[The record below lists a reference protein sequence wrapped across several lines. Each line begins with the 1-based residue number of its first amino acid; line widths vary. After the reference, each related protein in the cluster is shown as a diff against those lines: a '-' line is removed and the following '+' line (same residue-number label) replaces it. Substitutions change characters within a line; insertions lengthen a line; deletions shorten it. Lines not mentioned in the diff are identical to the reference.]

1 MAILIKPI
9 LTEKATSS
17 NDKGK
22 FSFIVDR
29 KANKVQ
35 VKKAVEKTYD
45 VNVVSVN
52 TINVL
57 GKSVSKFT
65 KTGIVSGR
73 KPSYKKAIVQLKEGE
88 FIDFY
93 SQISLYSPKLSC
105 LDFIHIFGNLN
116 HLDYRHL
123 IQCLFLFLRVR
134 IIFEMKETPP
144 IEALCVEF
152 DLDFLSVL
160 IACFFGSFILNQS
173 CYPYYEYLHS
183 CPCTD

>member
-22 FSFIVDR
+22 FSFIVDT

-93 SQISLYSPKLSC
+93 SQI
-105 LDFIHIFGNLN
+105 
-116 HLDYRHL
+116 
-123 IQCLFLFLRVR
+123 
-134 IIFEMKETPP
+134 
-144 IEALCVEF
+144 
-152 DLDFLSVL
+152 
-160 IACFFGSFILNQS
+160 
-173 CYPYYEYLHS
+173 
-183 CPCTD
+183 

>member
-1 MAILIKPI
+1 MKFLNKMAVLIKPI
-9 LTEKATSS
+9 LTEKATTY

-22 FSFIVDR
+22 FSFIVEK

-57 GKSVSKFT
+57 GKSVSKYT
-65 KTGIVSGR
+65 KTGIVTGR

-93 SQISLYSPKLSC
+93 SQI
-105 LDFIHIFGNLN
+105 
-116 HLDYRHL
+116 
-123 IQCLFLFLRVR
+123 
-134 IIFEMKETPP
+134 
-144 IEALCVEF
+144 
-152 DLDFLSVL
+152 
-160 IACFFGSFILNQS
+160 
-173 CYPYYEYLHS
+173 
-183 CPCTD
+183 

>member
-22 FSFIVDR
+22 FSFIVDI

-73 KPSYKKAIVQLKEGE
+73 KPSYKKAIVKLKEGE

-93 SQISLYSPKLSC
+93 SQI
-105 LDFIHIFGNLN
+105 
-116 HLDYRHL
+116 
-123 IQCLFLFLRVR
+123 
-134 IIFEMKETPP
+134 
-144 IEALCVEF
+144 
-152 DLDFLSVL
+152 
-160 IACFFGSFILNQS
+160 
-173 CYPYYEYLHS
+173 
-183 CPCTD
+183 

>member
-1 MAILIKPI
+1 MKFLNKMAILIKPI
-9 LTEKATSS
+9 LTEKATNY

-22 FSFIVDR
+22 FSFIVDK

-57 GKSVSKFT
+57 GKSVSKYT
-65 KTGIVSGR
+65 KTGIVTGR

-93 SQISLYSPKLSC
+93 SQI
-105 LDFIHIFGNLN
+105 
-116 HLDYRHL
+116 
-123 IQCLFLFLRVR
+123 
-134 IIFEMKETPP
+134 
-144 IEALCVEF
+144 
-152 DLDFLSVL
+152 
-160 IACFFGSFILNQS
+160 
-173 CYPYYEYLHS
+173 
-183 CPCTD
+183 

>member
-22 FSFIVDR
+22 FSFIVDT

-45 VNVVSVN
+45 VNVASVN

-88 FIDFY
+88 VIDFY
-93 SQISLYSPKLSC
+93 SQI
-105 LDFIHIFGNLN
+105 
-116 HLDYRHL
+116 
-123 IQCLFLFLRVR
+123 
-134 IIFEMKETPP
+134 
-144 IEALCVEF
+144 
-152 DLDFLSVL
+152 
-160 IACFFGSFILNQS
+160 
-173 CYPYYEYLHS
+173 
-183 CPCTD
+183 

>member
-1 MAILIKPI
+1 MKFLNKMAILIKPI
-9 LTEKATSS
+9 LTEKATNN

-22 FSFIVDR
+22 FSFIVDK

-57 GKSVSKFT
+57 GKSVSKYT
-65 KTGIVSGR
+65 KTGIVTGR

-93 SQISLYSPKLSC
+93 SQI
-105 LDFIHIFGNLN
+105 
-116 HLDYRHL
+116 
-123 IQCLFLFLRVR
+123 
-134 IIFEMKETPP
+134 
-144 IEALCVEF
+144 
-152 DLDFLSVL
+152 
-160 IACFFGSFILNQS
+160 
-173 CYPYYEYLHS
+173 
-183 CPCTD
+183 

>member
-1 MAILIKPI
+1 MTILIKPI
-9 LTEKATSS
+9 LTEKATTY

-22 FSFIVDR
+22 FSFIVAK

-45 VNVVSVN
+45 VNVISVN

-65 KTGIVSGR
+65 KTGIVKGR

-93 SQISLYSPKLSC
+93 SQI
-105 LDFIHIFGNLN
+105 
-116 HLDYRHL
+116 
-123 IQCLFLFLRVR
+123 
-134 IIFEMKETPP
+134 
-144 IEALCVEF
+144 
-152 DLDFLSVL
+152 
-160 IACFFGSFILNQS
+160 
-173 CYPYYEYLHS
+173 
-183 CPCTD
+183 

>member
-1 MAILIKPI
+1 MKFLNKMAILTKPI
-9 LTEKATSS
+9 LTEKATTY

-22 FSFIVDR
+22 FSFIVDK

-57 GKSVSKFT
+57 GKSVSKYT
-65 KTGIVSGR
+65 KTGIVTGR

-93 SQISLYSPKLSC
+93 SQI
-105 LDFIHIFGNLN
+105 
-116 HLDYRHL
+116 
-123 IQCLFLFLRVR
+123 
-134 IIFEMKETPP
+134 
-144 IEALCVEF
+144 
-152 DLDFLSVL
+152 
-160 IACFFGSFILNQS
+160 
-173 CYPYYEYLHS
+173 
-183 CPCTD
+183 

>member
-52 TINVL
+52 TINLL
-57 GKSVSKFT
+57 GK
-65 KTGIVSGR
+65 
-73 KPSYKKAIVQLKEGE
+73 
-88 FIDFY
+88 
-93 SQISLYSPKLSC
+93 
-105 LDFIHIFGNLN
+105 
-116 HLDYRHL
+116 
-123 IQCLFLFLRVR
+123 
-134 IIFEMKETPP
+134 
-144 IEALCVEF
+144 
-152 DLDFLSVL
+152 
-160 IACFFGSFILNQS
+160 
-173 CYPYYEYLHS
+173 
-183 CPCTD
+183 

>member
-22 FSFIVDR
+22 FSFIVDT

-73 KPSYKKAIVQLKEGE
+73 KPSNKKAIVQLKEGE

-93 SQISLYSPKLSC
+93 SQI
-105 LDFIHIFGNLN
+105 
-116 HLDYRHL
+116 
-123 IQCLFLFLRVR
+123 
-134 IIFEMKETPP
+134 
-144 IEALCVEF
+144 
-152 DLDFLSVL
+152 
-160 IACFFGSFILNQS
+160 
-173 CYPYYEYLHS
+173 
-183 CPCTD
+183 

>member
-65 KTGIVSGR
+65 NLSN
-73 KPSYKKAIVQLKEGE
+73 PNSYGFVW
-88 FIDFY
+88 
-93 SQISLYSPKLSC
+93 ISAS
-105 LDFIHIFGNLN
+105 
-116 HLDYRHL
+116 
-123 IQCLFLFLRVR
+123 
-134 IIFEMKETPP
+134 
-144 IEALCVEF
+144 A
-152 DLDFLSVL
+152 
-160 IACFFGSFILNQS
+160 
-173 CYPYYEYLHS
+173 
-183 CPCTD
+183 

>member
-1 MAILIKPI
+1 MIFLNKMAILIKPI

-29 KANKVQ
+29 RANKVQ

-93 SQISLYSPKLSC
+93 SQI
-105 LDFIHIFGNLN
+105 
-116 HLDYRHL
+116 
-123 IQCLFLFLRVR
+123 
-134 IIFEMKETPP
+134 
-144 IEALCVEF
+144 
-152 DLDFLSVL
+152 
-160 IACFFGSFILNQS
+160 
-173 CYPYYEYLHS
+173 
-183 CPCTD
+183 

>member
-22 FSFIVDR
+22 FSFIEDR

-93 SQISLYSPKLSC
+93 SQI
-105 LDFIHIFGNLN
+105 
-116 HLDYRHL
+116 
-123 IQCLFLFLRVR
+123 
-134 IIFEMKETPP
+134 
-144 IEALCVEF
+144 
-152 DLDFLSVL
+152 
-160 IACFFGSFILNQS
+160 
-173 CYPYYEYLHS
+173 
-183 CPCTD
+183 

>member
-65 KTGIVSGR
+65 KTGIVNGR
-73 KPSYKKAIVQLKEGE
+73 KSSYKKAIVQLKEGE

-93 SQISLYSPKLSC
+93 SQI
-105 LDFIHIFGNLN
+105 
-116 HLDYRHL
+116 
-123 IQCLFLFLRVR
+123 
-134 IIFEMKETPP
+134 
-144 IEALCVEF
+144 
-152 DLDFLSVL
+152 
-160 IACFFGSFILNQS
+160 
-173 CYPYYEYLHS
+173 
-183 CPCTD
+183 

>member
-22 FSFIVDR
+22 FSFIVDT

-35 VKKAVEKTYD
+35 VKKAVEKTYE
-45 VNVVSVN
+45 VNVISVN

-57 GKSVSKFT
+57 GKSTSKFT

-93 SQISLYSPKLSC
+93 SQI
-105 LDFIHIFGNLN
+105 
-116 HLDYRHL
+116 
-123 IQCLFLFLRVR
+123 
-134 IIFEMKETPP
+134 
-144 IEALCVEF
+144 
-152 DLDFLSVL
+152 
-160 IACFFGSFILNQS
+160 
-173 CYPYYEYLHS
+173 
-183 CPCTD
+183 

>member
-22 FSFIVDR
+22 FSFIVDT

-57 GKSVSKFT
+57 GKSTSKFT

-93 SQISLYSPKLSC
+93 SQI
-105 LDFIHIFGNLN
+105 
-116 HLDYRHL
+116 
-123 IQCLFLFLRVR
+123 
-134 IIFEMKETPP
+134 
-144 IEALCVEF
+144 
-152 DLDFLSVL
+152 
-160 IACFFGSFILNQS
+160 
-173 CYPYYEYLHS
+173 
-183 CPCTD
+183 